1 MKIIRELTV
10 KNDLGLH
17 TVPSTHI
24 LRILSP
30 VDSTVMFTYQG
41 ATINAKS
48 LTSLLALCAKKG
60 AKIMAEIDGIDAEE
74 TMHKLE
80 IAFNNKFGEKNEY

>member
-1 MKIIRELTV
+1 MKIRKELTV

-24 LRILSP
+24 LRILSL

-41 ATINAKS
+41 STINAKS

-60 AKIMAEIDGIDAEE
+60 VKIMAEIDGSDAEE
-74 TMHKLE
+74 IMHKLE
-80 IAFNNKFGEKNEY
+80 TAFNDKFGEKK